1 MTEFAELLRAARE
14 RVCPFCT
21 GGLTV
26 RHNDVHYVLAC
37 TVCNSQMGSPDDC
50 PNQETLRIL
59 AEEARLATSG
69 QELIH
74 RSVAERQPVA
84 ESYAELYG

>member
-1 MTEFAELLRAARE
+1 MMTEFAELLRAARE
-14 RVCPFCT
+14 LVCPFCS

-37 TVCNSQMGSPDDC
+37 TICNSLMGSPDDC

-59 AEEARLATSG
+59 AEEARLATASLSVG
-69 QELIH
+69 Q
-74 RSVAERQPVA
+74 RSVASDMA
-84 ESYAELYG
+84 DLYG

>member
-1 MTEFAELLRAARE
+1 MMTEFAELLRAARE

-26 RHNDVHYVLAC
+26 RHNGAHYVLAC
-37 TVCNSQMGSPDDC
+37 TICNSQMGSPDDC

-59 AEEARLATSG
+59 AQEAALATASLSLG
-69 QELIH
+69 Q
-74 RSVAERQPVA
+74 RSVASDMA
-84 ESYAELYG
+84 DLYG